1 MLLKYCSKLN
11 LLALS
16 VTGIL
21 ASTQGVIMAF
31 IVGTLTNFG
40 TSRSL
45 NNLQLFLTQAIVLLL
60 IVFVAQLLFNRLKA
74 NTIKSI
80 NVLLRRKIFL
90 GMIECSTDNESNKL
104 SFLTND
110 LKMIE
115 ENEINAEISIG
126 MSAYILLIS
135 ICYALYLNWLITLI
149 FLFGSLIPMLISGLF
164 QKKIEF
170 CSKEWSSTNQSYVTQ
185 MANFLN
191 GADTIRLYNGQKSA
205 SEKSIS
211 TIIPLEESLSRLN
224 VSKWNANSITG
235 FIANI
240 FTFLFP
246 FLIGIILVI
255 NGKTSLG
262 SLFAIVQLANSFINP
277 IMIILNERNNLSS
290 AQPIVVKVNKYFN
303 LSNRDKNN
311 AIHFND
317 LTFNNIS
324 LSINN
329 KLLLSNLNI
338 DIHKGDKIAIIGPSG
353 YGKSTLAEFM
363 MYGKNGSANIQLNGK
378 TVSAGSFLNLFAYS
392 KQKPVIF
399 ADNLLFNLTL
409 GKNIAK
415 KEIFQVC
422 EALHIDKLI
431 TEKSLEYNLG
441 DNADNLSGGQL
452 ARVSLARAILA
463 NRDILILD
471 EINASLD
478 KESDQYVHD
487 YLLNSNKTVIEII
500 HHYDESQLAKYNHVI
515 DLKTLIK

>member
-126 MSAYILLIS
+126 MSAYILFIS

-170 CSKEWSSTNQSYVTQ
+170 CSREWSSSNQHYVTQ

-191 GADTIRLYNGQKSA
+191 GADTIRLYNGQKSS

-211 TIIPLEESLSRLN
+211 TIMPLEESLSRLN

-235 FIANI
+235 F
-240 FTFLFP
+240 
-246 FLIGIILVI
+246 
-255 NGKTSLG
+255 
-262 SLFAIVQLANSFINP
+262 
-277 IMIILNERNNLSS
+277 
-290 AQPIVVKVNKYFN
+290 
-303 LSNRDKNN
+303 NR
-311 AIHFND
+311 
-317 LTFNNIS
+317 
-324 LSINN
+324 
-329 KLLLSNLNI
+329 
-338 DIHKGDKIAIIGPSG
+338 
-353 YGKSTLAEFM
+353 
-363 MYGKNGSANIQLNGK
+363 
-378 TVSAGSFLNLFAYS
+378 
-392 KQKPVIF
+392 
-399 ADNLLFNLTL
+399 
-409 GKNIAK
+409 
-415 KEIFQVC
+415 
-422 EALHIDKLI
+422 
-431 TEKSLEYNLG
+431 YNF
-441 DNADNLSGGQL
+441 
-452 ARVSLARAILA
+452 
-463 NRDILILD
+463 
-471 EINASLD
+471 
-478 KESDQYVHD
+478 SD
-487 YLLNSNKTVIEII
+487 
-500 HHYDESQLAKYNHVI
+500 
-515 DLKTLIK
+515 